1 MAHTGVLSLD
11 RHHGE
16 QGCIQAD
23 ANVRYAEVD
32 GGDDGRDDGGVHAGA
47 GAGWGGGADGIAFL
61 PILYPF
67 QKAVDYVEV
76 V

>member
-1 MAHTGVLSLD
+1 MLLLLVD
-11 RHHGE
+11 RHHGK
-16 QGCIQAD
+16 QGCVHAD
-23 ANVRYAEVD
+23 ADVRYAEVD

-47 GAGWGGGADGIAFL
+47 GAGGGAGDEIAFL

-67 QKAVDYVEV
+67 RKAVDYGEV

>member
-1 MAHTGVLSLD
+1 M
-11 RHHGE
+11 
-16 QGCIQAD
+16 
-23 ANVRYAEVD
+23 RYAEVD